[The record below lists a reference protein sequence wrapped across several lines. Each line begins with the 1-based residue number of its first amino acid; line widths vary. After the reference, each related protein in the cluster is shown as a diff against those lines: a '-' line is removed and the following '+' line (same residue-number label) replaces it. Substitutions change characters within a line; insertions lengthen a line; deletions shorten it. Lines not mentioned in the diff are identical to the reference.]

1 MARGLWTDEEN
12 ALVVADYFEMLEAQD
27 DGRDY
32 VKSEHN
38 ESLRARINRTHGSI
52 EYKHRN
58 ISAVL
63 QVLGENWIEGYRPA
77 SNFQASL
84 YPAVESRLRQR
95 DDTVPDWGPGE
106 DGALD
111 DARKLTMGEPP
122 RKPEDTEEAARI
134 SRVVGQSRKH
144 NAAARAE
151 RNRKLGRAG
160 ERLVLGYERER
171 LTTIDRHDL
180 ARRVRWVSEE
190 DGDGA
195 GYDIRSFWADGTPR
209 LVEVKTTNGWERTP
223 FYISRNELAVAKSR
237 PAEWCLVRVWNF
249 RGAPRAFELRPPLD
263 VHLAL
268 EPVNFEVQL
277 R

>member
-1 MARGLWTDEEN
+1 
-12 ALVVADYFEMLEAQD
+12 MLEAQD

-84 YPAVESRLRQR
+84 YPAVEGRLRQR
-95 DDTVPDWGPGE
+95 EDTVPGRGTAE
-106 DGALD
+106 DGALE
-111 DARKLTMGEPP
+111 DATRKLAMVEPP
-122 RKPEDTEEAARI
+122 RKPGDAAEAASI
-134 SRVVGQSRKH
+134 KRVLGQSRKY
-144 NAAARAE
+144 NVAARAE
-151 RNRKLGRAG
+151 RNRELGRAG

-171 LTTIDRHDL
+171 LTTIDRHEL

-195 GYDIRSFWADGTPR
+195 GYDISSFWADGTPR

-237 PAEWCLVRVWNF
+237 PEEWCLMRVWDF
-249 RGAPRAFELRPPLD
+249 RGAPKAFELRPPLD
-263 VHLAL
+263 DHVAL
-268 EPVNFEVQL
+268 EPVNFEAQL
-277 R
+277 RWSEATG